1 MSKDTGVTINE
12 QTCEERGEAS
22 TTGHALSR
30 VVAEQDSPNGNTD
43 DATDESVVRPVKKEA
58 SKKESQ
64 PIVSK
69 ENVSKSTSS
78 SASKDVTVKHKPY
91 EVCLH
96 HIASFRIMKKK
107 ISAQVTNTSLTISQT
122 QVAGPVSDT
131 VAAASCS
138 LSDLDSDIHGDSVAR
153 IGSSLQVNKDDDKV
167 ISTTMI

>member
-1 MSKDTGVTINE
+1 PVFDNEPPHLPRAGLIKDGIARTTTVSKDTGVTINE

-30 VVAEQDSPNGNTD
+30 VVAEQDSPNGDTD

-91 EVCLH
+91 E
-96 HIASFRIMKKK
+96 
-107 ISAQVTNTSLTISQT
+107 
-122 QVAGPVSDT
+122 
-131 VAAASCS
+131 
-138 LSDLDSDIHGDSVAR
+138 
-153 IGSSLQVNKDDDKV
+153 
-167 ISTTMI
+167 